1 MTREAVISLV
11 DAIDRLLPQTQ
22 CTRCGFDGCRPY
34 AEALASGTAPINRC
48 PPGGDAGIRRLAAML
63 DLPVLPLDPD
73 CGVEAPLRLARI
85 VAELCIGCTRC
96 IQACPV
102 DAIAGAPRR
111 LHAVIEAHCTGCEL
125 CLPPCPTDCIEL
137 VPAGREWTD
146 RDAGLARAR
155 HLRRQ
160 QRLAP
165 SLGGA
170 GAGEGADA
178 AEGAHPADAAERTDV
193 APGAGSGGTV
203 EHRGTAPEVD
213 RKRAIV
219 EAAIAR
225 ARARAGGP
233 AGAPPTA
240 GGTGR

>member
-165 SLGGA
+165 PGGGA
-170 GAGEGADA
+170 GAGEGAGD
-178 AEGAHPADAAERTDV
+178 
-193 APGAGSGGTV
+193 TV

-233 AGAPPTA
+233 AGAAPAA